1 MSFKK
6 SISLLIILPMNP
18 EGSSPGRLKIA
29 IVLIFGL
36 AGLSFGS
43 ILVRFSQEAPPLVIA
58 FYRMFWSL
66 VILSPFCLLSKKRI
80 SAFQFDWRRI
90 LAGIALA
97 LHFAFWITSLSYTS
111 VAVSVLLVNT
121 SPVLV
126 AVLSYLVFSERLT
139 GTGMAGIILTIC
151 GSLLLVWGDL
161 ARIGDPKGAMLALLG
176 AFMLGIYLVAGKK
189 IRHTSNLLEYVV
201 PVYFIAA
208 MVLGALV
215 LIQGHPVFGYSGRTH
230 IFLFL
235 LGLVPQIMGHTSYN
249 WAIRHISATLIS
261 IMIVMEPFLASIW
274 AWWLLDEPVTLTII
288 SGGILVAA
296 GIIIVSR
303 KGIQRK

>member
-1 MSFKK
+1 
-6 SISLLIILPMNP
+6 MNP
-18 EGSSPGRLKIA
+18 AGSSPGRLKIA

-66 VILSPFCLLSKKRI
+66 VILSPFCLLSKNRI

-139 GTGMAGIILTIC
+139 GTGIAGIILTIL

-161 ARIGDPKGAMLALLG
+161 ARIGDPKGALLALLG

-189 IRHTSNLLEYVV
+189 IRGTANLLEYVF
-201 PVYFIAA
+201 PVYFMA
-208 MVLGALV
+208 ALV
-215 LIQGHPVFGYSGRTH
+215 LGILVLFRGDSVFGYSGRTH
-230 IFLFL
+230 IFMFM

-274 AWWLLDEPVTLTII
+274 AWWLLGESLTITI
-288 SGGILVAA
+288 IGGGLLVAV
-296 GIIIVSR
+296 GIFTVSK
-303 KGIQRK
+303 KGIRKK